1 MVLLTSNQT
10 RREKYRVVV
19 QNKFEVLGEAEEKDQ
34 QWIKFTV
41 TVTEVAVETTCTKSG
56 QEDKSKIMWM
66 VEDIVH
72 LIEKGGK

>member
-19 QNKFEVLGEAEEKDQ
+19 QNKFEVLGEAVEKDQ

-41 TVTEVAVETTCTKSG
+41 TVTEVAVET
-56 QEDKSKIMWM
+56 
-66 VEDIVH
+66 VH
-72 LIEKGGK
+72 VPRVDRKRNKK